1 MEVAVWSGM
10 FTALLG
16 MGVWLLPYVTRFLL
30 EHGLTALNYED
41 IGIPTGSGLLLVLL
55 HAIWLLL
62 VWVLVW
68 MLVGLSG
75 IGATAGQEA
84 ADALRQ
90 AMQLRLDAASY
101 VAAVLIVGG
110 VGWLDDTVGDRKV
123 KGWRGHWRRWKQD
136 HVLTTGAIKAAGT
149 GLAAVLAVLARAGG
163 GPSAGLEPTPHAGT
177 VTAMQGMLGVGAS
190 LGVTSLQVL
199 LLLLMTNALNL
210 LDLRPGRCLK
220 AFLSIAAILFIAGV
234 SAGAAGDRLGLPSVP
249 SVPFMPLLAL
259 VPAAAGALVLLPG
272 DLGARHMLGDT
283 GAGVLGFAA
292 GYAVLGC
299 APIWMQAGAVVLLLA
314 LHAYAE
320 TRSISAWIEKHR
332 LTRLLDRWGRA

>member
-1 MEVAVWSGM
+1 MEVAAWSGM
-10 FTALLG
+10 LTALLG

-30 EHGLTALNYED
+30 EHGLTAINYEG

-68 MLVGLSG
+68 VLVGLSG

-90 AMQLRLDAASY
+90 AMQLRLDASSY

-123 KGWRGHWRRWKQD
+123 KGWGGHWRRWRQD

-149 GLAAVLAVLARAGG
+149 GLAAVLAVLARAG
-163 GPSAGLEPTPHAGT
+163 LEPTPDAGT
-177 VTAMQGMLGVGAS
+177 ETAIHGMLGAGAS
-190 LGVTSLQVL
+190 LGVAALQVL

-234 SAGAAGDRLGLPSVP
+234 SAGAAGDRLGLA

-272 DLGARHMLGDT
+272 DLGARHMLGDA

-292 GYAVLGC
+292 GYAVIGC

>member
-30 EHGLTALNYED
+30 EHGLTAINYEG

-62 VWVLVW
+62 VWVLVGF
-68 MLVGLSG
+68 LVGLFG
-75 IGATAGQEA
+75 IGLTAGQEA
-84 ADALRQ
+84 ADALGQ

-110 VGWLDDTVGDRKV
+110 VGWLDDTIGDRKV
-123 KGWRGHWRRWKQD
+123 KGWGGHWRRWKQD

-149 GLAAVLAVLARAGG
+149 GLAAVLAVLARASV
-163 GPSAGLEPTPHAGT
+163 GPAAGLGRTPDAGT
-177 VTAMQGMLGVGAS
+177 ETAIHGMLGVGAS
-190 LGVTSLQVL
+190 LGVTALQVL

-220 AFLSIAAILFIAGV
+220 AFLSIAAILFVVGV
-234 SAGAAGDRLGLPSVP
+234 PAGAAGDGLGLPSM
-249 SVPFMPLLAL
+249 PFMPLLAL

-272 DLGARHMLGDT
+272 DLGARHMLGDA

-292 GYAVLGC
+292 GYAVIGS